1 MRPLIEDSYQQQM
14 LRKIALRS
22 SEDGF
27 PKYTDFGVDKES
39 VEDYLSEKQDV
50 LNLRGSQTRQFT
62 VVGCLIL
69 IPALIASG
77 FDHTQSP
84 FGDKTSLVAMLGG
97 VVLAACWWGLN
108 SWRVNRKLKAICNQ
122 EIEAYLRAV
131 EGY

>member
-69 IPALIASG
+69 VPALIASG

-84 FGDKTSLVAMLGG
+84 FGIRPHWLPCS
-97 VVLAACWWGLN
+97 
-108 SWRVNRKLKAICNQ
+108 
-122 EIEAYLRAV
+122 V
-131 EGY
+131 E

>member
-1 MRPLIEDSYQQQM
+1 M

-97 VVLAACWWGLN
+97 VEGVETVDKHRYALSRHTATLN
-108 SWRVNRKLKAICNQ
+108 RTDGGGQFVFDFIVCRGS
-122 EIEAYLRAV
+122 
-131 EGY
+131 